1 MSARPLAG
9 IRVVELGQNL
19 AGPVASQIFA
29 DLGAA
34 VIKIEK
40 PDGGDD
46 ARGWG
51 PPFVDG
57 ASLSFHA
64 VNRGKRS
71 VTLDLRRPEAMAALR
86 RLVDEADVFVHNLR
100 PGAAE
105 ELGLGG
111 PALLATNPRLVY
123 CGVSAFG
130 DVGPL
135 RLKPGYEIL
144 IQAFAGLMSVTGT
157 EDGPPVRMGTSVI
170 DYGTGIWTALAA
182 LAALLRRERTGRGC
196 VVGTSL
202 LETGL
207 FWLARQFAE
216 YSVKREPPERHAT
229 GSHRLVS
236 FQAFETANGPLVIA
250 AGNDRLFQRL
260 VRVIGLPG
268 WADDPR
274 FRTVPDRYAN
284 RDVLLPGLVDVL
296 RRESK
301 EHWMERLEAA
311 GVPCAPILTVPE
323 VLEQPQ
329 VRALEMFVPEGES
342 GVELMSLPMSFD
354 GERPRLPG
362 RAPRLGEHT
371 TAVLGG

>member
-9 IRVVELGQNL
+9 LKVVELGQNL
-19 AGPVASQIFA
+19 AGPVVSQILA
-29 DLGAA
+29 DLGAD
-34 VIKIEK
+34 VVKVEK
-40 PDGGDD
+40 PEGGDD
-46 ARGWG
+46 ARSWG

-71 VTLDLRRPEAMAALR
+71 VVLDLRQPAAVAALR

-105 ELGLGG
+105 ELDLGG
-111 PALLATNPRLVY
+111 PTLLATNPRLIY

-130 DVGPL
+130 ETGPL

-170 DYGTGIWTALAA
+170 DYGTGMWTALAA
-182 LAALLRRERTGRGC
+182 LAGLLQRERTGRGC

-216 YSVKREPPERHAT
+216 YAVKGDPPERHAT
-229 GSHRLVS
+229 GSHRLVT
-236 FQAFETANGPLVIA
+236 FQAFETATGPLVIA

-260 VRVIGLPG
+260 ARVVGLPE

-274 FRTVPDRYAN
+274 FRTVPDRYAP
-284 RDVLLPGLVDVL
+284 RDILLPGLVAAL
-296 RRESK
+296 RRQSK

-329 VRALEMFVPEGES
+329 VRALEMFVPEAES
-342 GVELMSLPMSFD
+342 GVELMSLPMTFD
-354 GERPRLPG
+354 GTRPSLPG

-371 TAVLGG
+371 AAVLGE